1 VTTLDWGSL
10 PPGSPIPL
18 PPAVEKLFSDK
29 DVDSKISNIT
39 IAWTALHACDE
50 KQETV
55 KISRDFRTTH
65 CSVVDKA
72 QHSAWLN
79 CTQIRWLL
87 RQSQVTQSQQQAEY
101 LTVFNRH
108 IASKTKTWLHAI
120 NNAVTGIV
128 IIRKC
133 TILHQ
138 NQQGWI
144 LESQIFY
151 CLSSKGPQLGRK
163 PFLRSWQ
170 HNVQWSLAFGTRT
183 LQAADPYIKS

>member
-1 VTTLDWGSL
+1 MSCMKNSLHLGRHPSSNIYYIQVTILSCISCASKWHLHADLNKNHPTENGDRAIRTSDDIRLRFPSTRITN
-10 PPGSPIPL
+10 PS

-29 DVDSKISNIT
+29 DVDSKTSNIT

-79 CTQIRWLL
+79 WTLIRWLL

-101 LTVFNRH
+101 LTVFNRQ
-108 IASKTKTWLHAI
+108 IASRTKTWLTA
-120 NNAVTGIV
+120 
-128 IIRKC
+128 C
-133 TILHQ
+133 
-138 NQQGWI
+138 NQ
-144 LESQIFY
+144 
-151 CLSSKGPQLGRK
+151 
-163 PFLRSWQ
+163 
-170 HNVQWSLAFGTRT
+170 
-183 LQAADPYIKS
+183 